1 MKRVIIVIA
10 ATIVVAGLAAFLL
23 LPQQE
28 ITVPS
33 TAEHAFIIDVP
44 MERVRKILVRTNAA
58 KKIVAMS
65 GAELKGQKWLDMDFE
80 MPGKILDRN
89 WHVDG
94 EGKLEVLIKDD
105 YIGDHRITLN
115 QTVDITRQRLQ
126 VTNVLDRPADA
137 VRNYDSSL
145 TLTPSDSGNAAF
157 QCQLTLE
164 IRTTANGLLKAVVED
179 KIRSSALKSL
189 QQQEQAIREIVES
202 QSGKLLI
209 LPGQSD
215 DS

>member
-10 ATIVVAGLAAFLL
+10 ATIVVAGLAVVLL

-33 TAEHAFIIDVP
+33 TADHAFIIDVP

-65 GAELKGQKWLDMDFE
+65 GAELKGQKWLEMDFE

-94 EGKLEVLIKDD
+94 QGKLEVLIKDD
-105 YIGDHRITLN
+105 YIGDNRVTLN
-115 QTVDITRQRLQ
+115 QKVDITRQRLE
-126 VTNVLDRPADA
+126 VTNVIDQPVNS

-145 TLTPSDSGNAAF
+145 TLIPSDAGNAAF
-157 QCQLTLE
+157 DSRLTLE
-164 IRTTANGLLKAVVED
+164 IRTTANWLFKGVVE
-179 KIRSSALKSL
+179 KQIRSAALKSL
-189 QQQEQAIREIVES
+189 QRQEQAIREIVES

-215 DS
+215 DN

>member
-202 QSGKLLI
+202 QAGKLLI